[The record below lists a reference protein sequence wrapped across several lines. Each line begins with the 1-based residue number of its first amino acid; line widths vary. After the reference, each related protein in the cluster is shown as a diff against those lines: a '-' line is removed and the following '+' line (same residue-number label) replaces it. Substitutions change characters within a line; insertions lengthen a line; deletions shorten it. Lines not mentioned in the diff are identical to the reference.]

1 MVSPK
6 LGYKYVQQNNF
17 GECYRGMNFTEI
29 TRPGKGDRYTV
40 RNFLEDFAVLFVT
53 DDAIAQL
60 YVTYSLVKWR
70 ETVENLVT
78 YS

>member
-1 MVSPK
+1 
-6 LGYKYVQQNNF
+6 
-17 GECYRGMNFTEI
+17 MNFTEI

-40 RNFLEDFAVLFVT
+40 RIFLEDFAVLFVT

>member
-1 MVSPK
+1 
-6 LGYKYVQQNNF
+6 
-17 GECYRGMNFTEI
+17 MNFTEI
-29 TRPGKGDRYTV
+29 TRPGKRDRYTI